1 MTRFPTIA
9 CALALAALVA
19 ACASSPPVPDWQGN
33 ARSAMD
39 RAIAAYL
46 SGDSAVADVE
56 FRRARA
62 EIARTGRTNLLAR
75 VELMRCA
82 ARVAS
87 LVFERCEGFERL
99 APDAE
104 AAERAYADYLAA
116 RVAPADIALLP
127 SPHRAVAPA
136 SVGADAAVEGVKGI
150 EDPLSRLVA
159 IGVLFQAGRASP
171 PAIALAA
178 DTASSQGWRRPL
190 LAWLSVQLALAEK
203 AGNAQE
209 AERLRRRVGVV
220 QDSR

>member
-62 EIARTGRTNLLAR
+62 EIARTGRTDLLAR

-99 APDAE
+99 RRRTAPWPR
-104 AAERAYADYLAA
+104 RAW
-116 RVAPADIALLP
+116 APTLP
-127 SPHRAVAPA
+127 S
-136 SVGADAAVEGVKGI
+136 
-150 EDPLSRLVA
+150 
-159 IGVLFQAGRASP
+159 
-171 PAIALAA
+171 
-178 DTASSQGWRRPL
+178 
-190 LAWLSVQLALAEK
+190 K
-203 AGNAQE
+203 A
-209 AERLRRRVGVV
+209 
-220 QDSR
+220 